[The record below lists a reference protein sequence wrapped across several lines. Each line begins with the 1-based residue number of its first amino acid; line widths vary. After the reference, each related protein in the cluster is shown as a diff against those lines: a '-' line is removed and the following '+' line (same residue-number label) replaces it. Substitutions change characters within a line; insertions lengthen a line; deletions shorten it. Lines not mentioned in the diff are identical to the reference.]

1 MITFSVIFYYYY
13 YYSHVFAVFDQNHD
27 GTIDFHEFLL
37 AVAAGSPGDL
47 DSHLKYV
54 FEMWEEDYLFV
65 FLFYNIFDLGV
76 MFQEMEK
83 WIFKN

>member
-1 MITFSVIFYYYY
+1 LIIFSVIFYYYD
-13 YYSHVFAVFDQNHD
+13 YSHVFAVFDRDHD

-54 FEMWEEDYLFV
+54 FEM
-65 FLFYNIFDLGV
+65 
-76 MFQEMEK
+76 
-83 WIFKN
+83 